1 MHGSGRMPGYA
12 RWLTTFVRRSLPWV
26 LPFRKFSICIQRRY
40 TLRCDNFLATPLC
53 LSTGK
58 PPSYRVMVQAQKA
71 GRQHCSGPS
80 YDSVIRR
87 ARTDWLVETLLT

>member
-1 MHGSGRMPGYA
+1 MAPAECPATLDGSRRLFAARSHGFSRLGNSLFVSSGATSCGVTIF
-12 RWLTTFVRRSLPWV
+12 L
-26 LPFRKFSICIQRRY
+26 QR
-40 TLRCDNFLATPLC
+40 PLC

>member
-40 TLRCDNFLATPLC
+40 ILRCDNFLATPPLPINGQATE
-53 LSTGK
+53 LSGYGAGSK
-58 PPSYRVMVQAQKA
+58 SRPPALLRPFLRFCHPTRQDRLA
-71 GRQHCSGPS
+71 G
-80 YDSVIRR
+80 
-87 ARTDWLVETLLT
+87 

>member
-1 MHGSGRMPGYA
+1 
-12 RWLTTFVRRSLPWV
+12 
-26 LPFRKFSICIQRRY
+26 
-40 TLRCDNFLATPLC
+40 
-53 LSTGK
+53 
-58 PPSYRVMVQAQKA
+58 MVQAQKA